1 MALALSTFRP
11 VCLSG
16 QKEYNKLKRKL
27 KDTTF
32 GYGSVIATSYFITQ
46 GSTEGL
52 SAVLGVFSSYT
63 YISLLEDHVDNIE
76 NSPFQKQF
84 LAPISLAVFE
94 MSWNSAPFSF
104 DFDYGSTF
112 IGFLSYKFAIINV
125 LYETVKDWLIS
136 DSTNLY
142 RVYTKNENEDDEQHG
157 EVPIIEK

>member
-11 VCLSG
+11 VCLSS

-52 SAVLGVFSSYT
+52 SAVLGAFSSYT

-104 DFDYGSTF
+104 DFEYGATLV
-112 IGFLSYKFAIINV
+112 GFLSYKLAVSAV
-125 LYETVKDWLIS
+125 LYDMVRDMMIKDSIES
-136 DSTNLY
+136 YDTSEKKYNII
-142 RVYTKNENEDDEQHG
+142 KKENDE
-157 EVPIIEK
+157 